1 MKKKM
6 YVTPTLDIIQLVGG
20 SVMLS
25 GSSPQDGFDKGDGD
39 YNTPELA
46 PEQRP
51 TNDWGKIW

>member
-20 SVMLS
+20 SVILD
-25 GSSPQDGFDKGDGD
+25 GSPNDVVGDGE